1 MCSIQSSF
9 VPLMDF
15 YSLSTYALPNL
26 KNVPSFL
33 RLPSPKA
40 CNHHSRLRA
49 VLPIEEI
56 PPNALRRKN
65 DPQWRGGFSL
75 GVDLGLSRTGLA
87 LSKGFSV
94 RPLMVISFVFSPFL
108 LSFMWNSRFNLICIV
123 FRFWSCEGK
132 SLSLGFL
139 KLLKMRLKF
148 LPYTHKRKVT
158 LLFHWF
164 A

>member
-1 MCSIQSSF
+1 MKLRFTPFKMCSIQSSF

-94 RPLMVISFVFSPFL
+94 RPLMVLELRGQKLELGLLEIAENEVKVSSLHTQKKSHSSFP
-108 LSFMWNSRFNLICIV
+108 LICV
-123 FRFWSCEGK
+123 SE
-132 SLSLGFL
+132 
-139 KLLKMRLKF
+139 
-148 LPYTHKRKVT
+148 KV
-158 LLFHWF
+158 
-164 A
+164 